1 MLGDSIVNAIVPTTD
16 IARAR
21 SFYVDTLG
29 LMSVPI
35 PNEDAGDTLLLRSG
49 NSYLLVYE
57 RPTPSSAD
65 HTLAAWMVTDIETV
79 ADDLIARGVAIET
92 FPGMPDV
99 TWDSRGIASLPNG
112 IRTVW
117 FRDPDGNFLAVNQAD
132 GLPL

>member
-21 SFYVDTLG
+21 SFYVDKLG
-29 LMSVPI
+29 LTAVPI

-57 RPTPSSAD
+57 RPTPSLAD
-65 HTLAAWMVTDIETV
+65 HTLAGWMVADIESV
-79 ADDLIARGVAIET
+79 ADDLIAHGVTIDT

-99 TWDSRGIASLPNG
+99 TWDTRGIASLPNG

-117 FRDPDGNFLAVNQAD
+117 FRDPDGNYLAVNETE
-132 GLPL
+132 GLPF